1 MVKAG
6 SLLRVKSMLGV
17 YVSLPGPSRTVARL
31 RFSPRL
37 HVPSV
42 IWMEPRGVVR
52 ASSAAGSVTGT
63 RTLSQEGLERWSSER
78 RS

>member
-6 SLLRVKSMLGV
+6 SLPRVKSMLGV

-42 IWMEPRGVVR
+42 IWMEPRGVV
-52 ASSAAGSVTGT
+52 SSVSCPAATVWMLPGSEWCVTRG
-63 RTLSQEGLERWSSER
+63 E
-78 RS
+78 